1 MAIYV
6 GVNGVPKEVSG
17 VYVGVNGAP
26 KEVSDIY
33 AGDSNS
39 SPSAVYSSGPEPG
52 ETVFTTSG
60 IFTVPK
66 GVKSIDVFC
75 VGGGGAGGPQ
85 HSYYNGA
92 YQEYEAG
99 YGGGAGYTKTING
112 IAVTPGQQIS
122 VTVGAGGYFQYDNT
136 IKSSYG
142 GGSTSIGSFCAAS
155 GGYRGFT
162 YSAAYDAKF
171 GYGGSGG
178 GKGANYYYSSGYNY
192 GGLGGKDGAD
202 GSGGTYSYGFGKG
215 QGTTTR
221 YFGESSGTLY
231 STGGC
236 GSGAPGSWAGGGA
249 NTGDGGRGGSYNLD
263 VTNGNIPGENGGSG
277 VAIIKWSK

>member
-1 MAIYV
+1 VLRHPLFFA
-6 GVNGVPKEVSG
+6 
-17 VYVGVNGAP
+17 
-26 KEVSDIY
+26 
-33 AGDSNS
+33 
-39 SPSAVYSSGPEPG
+39 
-52 ETVFTTSG
+52 VFTSSG

-66 GVKSIDVFC
+66 GVKKIDVFC

-85 HSYYNGA
+85 YSYYSGA
-92 YQEYEAG
+92 YQEYQAG
-99 YGGGAGYTKTING
+99 YGGGAGYTKTVNG

-122 VTVGAGGYFQYDNT
+122 VTVGAGGYFQYDYT
-136 IKSSYG
+136 VKSSYS

-178 GKGANYYYSSGYNY
+178 GKGANYYYDSGYHY

-202 GSGGTYSYGFGKG
+202 GTGGKG

-221 YFGESSGTLY
+221 YFGESNGTLY

-236 GSGAPGSWAGGGA
+236 GYGAPGSWAGGGA
-249 NTGDGGRGGSYNLD
+249 NTGDGGRGGAYNLE
-263 VTNGNIPGENGGSG
+263 VTAGSIPGENGGSG